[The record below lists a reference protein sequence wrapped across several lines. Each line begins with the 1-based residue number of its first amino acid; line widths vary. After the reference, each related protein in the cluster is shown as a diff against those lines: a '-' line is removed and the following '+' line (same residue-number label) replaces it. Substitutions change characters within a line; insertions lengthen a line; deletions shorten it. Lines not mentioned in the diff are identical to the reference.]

1 MKPSD
6 RALQIIEAVSLGEM
20 TPDEAYNELD
30 KLYAKAEGM
39 ERFDISMSFEAVR
52 KYDDR

>member
-6 RALQIIEAVSLGEM
+6 RALEIIELVSVGEM

-30 KLYAKAEGM
+30 KLYAQAKGM
-39 ERFDISMSFEAVR
+39 EKFDVAMCVEGVK
-52 KYDDR
+52 KYDER